1 MRKTNKIITIFMLIT
16 VLTMSLFISNVRASI
31 TIADNASDRTV
42 SIERNVTGVTNP
54 VTNTFT
60 YTIAQDTG
68 YNSTAV
74 TNYPT
79 STTVVFNGTTPNA
92 SGTATQTG
100 TVDFAGATFTKVGDY
115 RFTLTETASS
125 NATQYPLDNTTYYLY
140 VSVRYAADDTDGTKM
155 EATVVSS
162 AMTTTAAPTTGTKV
176 PVVFTSGAELTHVT
190 ISKTVTGNMGDKSKY
205 FDISVNIPGT
215 GTYLVS
221 GGKYGA
227 PGSATNVTVTAGTA
241 TTLQIKHGETIT
253 IGIAADGTTDQIP
266 IGINYTVGET
276 AETGY
281 TTTIDGAATNP
292 KTETTV
298 ATAANNTTA
307 IVNNYELATLTGVF
321 INMVPYLL
329 IAAVV
334 LVLIVLLKRSSKK
347 SRR

>member
-1 MRKTNKIITIFMLIT
+1 MKKTNKIITIFMLIT
-16 VLTMSLFISNVRASI
+16 VLTMSLFISNVGASV
-31 TIADNASDRTV
+31 TIANDAQDRTV
-42 SIERNVTGVTNP
+42 TITRNVTGVTNP

-60 YTIAQDTG
+60 YTIAPDTQ
-68 YNSTAV
+68 YNPGTV
-74 TNYPT
+74 TGYPT
-79 STTVVFNGTTPNA
+79 STTVAFSGVTPNA

-100 TVDFAGATFTKVGDY
+100 AVDFGGTTFPTVGDY
-115 RFTLTETASS
+115 RFILTETGST
-125 NATQYPLDNTTYYLY
+125 NTTQYPLDNTTYYLY
-140 VSVRYAADDTDGTKM
+140 VSVRYAAGDTDGTSM

-162 AMTTTAAPTTGTKV
+162 AMTSTAAPTSQTKEA
-176 PVVFTSGAELTHVT
+176 VVFTSGAELTHVT

-221 GGKYGA
+221 GGKYGTPA
-227 PGSATNVTVTAGTA
+227 NSSTTVTAGTA

-253 IGIAADGTTDQIP
+253 IGLAADGTTDQIP

-276 AETGY
+276 AVTGY